1 MTGLGNSVVKMI
13 AAYLERAV
21 QFEQMAAEAGDDRLK
36 KALLEQARA
45 YRNLANERA
54 KRVDV
59 HKPTG
64 ATDKASA

>member
-1 MTGLGNSVVKMI
+1 MI

-36 KALLEQARA
+36 ATLLEQARA
-45 YRNLANERA
+45 YRALADERA
-54 KRVDV
+54 KRVDA

-64 ATDKASA
+64 ATDKATA